1 MCRSQLPTEYARKR
15 PAFTVLFLALAHA
28 RPTVGHLGHQCKR
41 APLMARSVAEP
52 HDLWLGIAMGLPW
65 LDRCAAVPASGVV
78 SKMLPINVFWPWQL
92 PGTLGNARDTKSQS
106 GQNRQD
112 QHSRCSPLS
121 LCSPAAEG
129 CEQREPKGPNGPML
143 SGCPCSRRSTGFR
156 HEKQRPGV
164 FHLQRNGR
172 RVTVRHAISD
182 SPKSEGRA
190 HAMAPQE
197 QRPQKERIA
206 SPLRRPSAFAFLGQ

>member
-1 MCRSQLPTEYARKR
+1 MPETPKVSQARTDRTSTADARRYRSAVLRLKGANNGNPKAL
-15 PAFTVLFLALAHA
+15 TV
-28 RPTVGHLGHQCKR
+28 PC
-41 APLMARSVAEP
+41 SVAV
-52 HDLWLGIAMGLPW
+52 L
-65 LDRCAAVPASGVV
+65 VPG
-78 SKMLPINVFWPWQL
+78 
-92 PGTLGNARDTKSQS
+92 GR
-106 GQNRQD
+106 
-112 QHSRCSPLS
+112 
-121 LCSPAAEG
+121 
-129 CEQREPKGPNGPML
+129 
-143 SGCPCSRRSTGFR
+143 TGFR